1 VPDKK
6 LAVGSW
12 QLAVGSWQLAVGSW
26 QLAVGSN
33 FKKILHFTVTAF
45 TYNLILT
52 TDNCQLPTMF

>member
-1 VPDKK
+1 
-6 LAVGSW
+6 
-12 QLAVGSWQLAVGSW
+12 LAVGSWQLAVGSW